1 MTYCVL
7 FIIYINRFIC
17 FPSLSFSFKFC
28 VQLCDDVCGVQ
39 VVNYSMDCAFNC
51 IDDYRAA
58 IGLFHIRIKGNRR
71 PFKFKFPVYTYQEIL
86 LTNFRCTFLVVS
98 LSLLQNLNPNIDIVF
113 LLFVL

>member
-39 VVNYSMDCAFNC
+39 VVNYSMDWAFKMNC
-51 IDDYRAA
+51 KI
-58 IGLFHIRIKGNRR
+58 
-71 PFKFKFPVYTYQEIL
+71 
-86 LTNFRCTFLVVS
+86 
-98 LSLLQNLNPNIDIVF
+98 LNPKWVTVSMTTGQPSDYFIYA
-113 LLFVL
+113 